1 MYVDPTWNIFGVTS
15 GITAYGSLRVTITL
29 QSTAITS
36 ITGTLNLNSW
46 ASGGS
51 SSENGVATSTDQS
64 GNTYTTQTSIA
75 DEGASVPYDIG
86 YHFNSASS
94 SWSYS
99 DVTSFNVVTEN
110 EQYAT
115 NAVYNGVTEAVP
127 YTFTGAVSVESITF
141 IPEATP
147 NLALISGGGYTV
159 EYYISN
165 IEQAQS
171 TSTTQ
176 TFTGAQNPTQQQNWW
191 NSTLSLTLTDPSG
204 ALNNPSLST
213 TSGTIDA
220 ETTMTWS
227 INHILSVGYG
237 QSPAFDRIFYS
248 GSDISSSSFAPS
260 AEYNSVSQGTA
271 VVVDSSSAVSYNFD
285 EFINYHPSI
294 VNSNVATPVNPLT
307 PLDLYANSTEVILGE
322 QQNLAVSAN
331 GKPYI
336 HSSPT
341 SSESLASPSF
351 YFHSTGQKIIDWYVH
366 NDPNG
371 NPYPGSELN
380 SSTQSATVNVVP
392 FSLTPSPVDYSS
404 VGTSVL
410 MSLAYSTQTSAKMT
424 IINLTVNG
432 VLEDRFHPDLTSGT
446 VKYDFTQPVSAPL
459 LVTWQA
465 VDQYGYS
472 QSITF
477 QYGSNLTPTEYS
489 NKVTVLQSANAT
501 HSYPITISSPP
512 SGTGDYQQL
521 ITLSPSTT
529 GHVPSYY
536 GINSQASNFQIALP
550 NGTLLYTWIQNFNST
565 SLTMWVKM
573 PYGTSQVE
581 LQVLPSF
588 ENVLSATGYVGKSN
602 STSSNYYLVFQ
613 NMSISEQQS
622 QGNTVIS
629 WMNTPDN
636 GQTDTLPDGTTGYRE
651 VLTTDAS
658 ITRPQYS
665 FYKIPFAGSI
675 QVSGWELIPNSNAFY
690 VVSPTETPSLP
701 ANNPGAYVIAGTQ
714 GYTGYSFQ
722 LYSNQTLLN
731 SQYYAPSTW
740 QYFTFTYYQNNGSGI
755 FTEGNDPGSIV
766 KSYSFSTSFTN
777 ESYIGIG
784 EWGGETGGSG
794 GASNYY
800 HTKIAYWGAGSM
812 PTYTIGT
819 GSVFQAN
826 ATTTSTFSGAPTGN
840 YNATYVYDTYNIPI
854 APSTNY
860 VTVTFNSTWR
870 LSNIYPSTYLPLQN
884 SNFVTIEDVTGFTSV
899 QVTLIEPS
907 SQIGSTTYQSIDY
920 QMPSGITPPVN
931 YFTNTITITPFASS
945 SQTTEKTTAQ
955 FVQIPYGSSISIDV
969 TDPWGD
975 SVGSISNYVV
985 ANTTGSITIPLDVT
999 ELQFSFFNSTENY
1012 VYLSHNGINESFYN
1026 SAIVANDTTFQW
1038 FTSYY
1043 SITSGQEQ
1051 GKSGTVT
1058 TDEPIQP
1065 LLIYLKAPAGQ
1076 LQVEV
1081 NAYNGSNLG
1090 TLSNSGNPRVLSF
1103 IDGTPY
1109 TLGSTFTGYQGSTY
1123 TIRIA
1128 DLLNQTLLETNV
1140 TLQSS
1145 FTSLTEMITTP
1156 SYWMGIEND
1165 EQVPQNSPLATEYVS
1180 LNQTGS
1186 SHHYNFTDSV
1196 GQNWQG
1202 YFLAGNYTIHMHDN
1216 VTNTFFVNISTSNQ
1230 QFYLN
1235 GQALLNL
1242 TDFDKKINQ
1251 LLNYTESVQNTTY
1264 GLRLV
1269 PSSSSVSVL
1278 TDQVASFSWDVYYQ
1292 NYTSF
1297 PTSDLKNSTIFVQIR
1312 NSTGSVQSF
1321 AASTSASGNTVTYT
1335 TTPTTTGYFTVGV
1348 DVLYGKYAGSS
1359 SQSLQVSAP
1368 QKVSVGMSVAFGI
1381 TQSLDT
1387 NKSYVVPLYMLYGNG
1402 TRFNLTDTA
1411 DAFPYTTLYVLQ
1423 GNTVIHTYAPVNY
1436 SAGTIDFNIAPLGTG
1451 QYTFYASVSQFNLSG
1466 TPVHAAITQTENVQP
1481 ASLSALGEFE
1491 AFWEQIGH
1499 GLATNLLYTIL
1510 GTLAVLAGAWGIRK
1524 IIKWL
1529 RGDKATN
1536 TKITDYILSN
1546 AVQKLQR
1553 PYDNLP
1559 QTLAVFTSLEYS
1571 EQNAFLLAS
1580 HEVLRLREVT
1590 IGGKKSSLEKV
1601 RDYIVKVKRQPDGE
1615 SLLARI
1621 EKKFASGSG
1630 KK

>member
-1 MYVDPTWNIFGVTS
+1 
-15 GITAYGSLRVTITL
+15 
-29 QSTAITS
+29 
-36 ITGTLNLNSW
+36 
-46 ASGGS
+46 
-51 SSENGVATSTDQS
+51 
-64 GNTYTTQTSIA
+64 
-75 DEGASVPYDIG
+75 
-86 YHFNSASS
+86 
-94 SWSYS
+94 
-99 DVTSFNVVTEN
+99 
-110 EQYAT
+110 
-115 NAVYNGVTEAVP
+115 
-127 YTFTGAVSVESITF
+127 
-141 IPEATP
+141 
-147 NLALISGGGYTV
+147 
-159 EYYISN
+159 
-165 IEQAQS
+165 
-171 TSTTQ
+171 
-176 TFTGAQNPTQQQNWW
+176 
-191 NSTLSLTLTDPSG
+191 
-204 ALNNPSLST
+204 
-213 TSGTIDA
+213 
-220 ETTMTWS
+220 
-227 INHILSVGYG
+227 
-237 QSPAFDRIFYS
+237 
-248 GSDISSSSFAPS
+248 
-260 AEYNSVSQGTA
+260 
-271 VVVDSSSAVSYNFD
+271 
-285 EFINYHPSI
+285 
-294 VNSNVATPVNPLT
+294 
-307 PLDLYANSTEVILGE
+307 
-322 QQNLAVSAN
+322 
-331 GKPYI
+331 
-336 HSSPT
+336 
-341 SSESLASPSF
+341 
-351 YFHSTGQKIIDWYVH
+351 
-366 NDPNG
+366 
-371 NPYPGSELN
+371 
-380 SSTQSATVNVVP
+380 
-392 FSLTPSPVDYSS
+392 
-404 VGTSVL
+404 
-410 MSLAYSTQTSAKMT
+410 
-424 IINLTVNG
+424 
-432 VLEDRFHPDLTSGT
+432 
-446 VKYDFTQPVSAPL
+446 
-459 LVTWQA
+459 
-465 VDQYGYS
+465 
-472 QSITF
+472 
-477 QYGSNLTPTEYS
+477 
-489 NKVTVLQSANAT
+489 
-501 HSYPITISSPP
+501 
-512 SGTGDYQQL
+512 
-521 ITLSPSTT
+521 
-529 GHVPSYY
+529 
-536 GINSQASNFQIALP
+536 
-550 NGTLLYTWIQNFNST
+550 
-565 SLTMWVKM
+565 
-573 PYGTSQVE
+573 
-581 LQVLPSF
+581 
-588 ENVLSATGYVGKSN
+588 
-602 STSSNYYLVFQ
+602 
-613 NMSISEQQS
+613 
-622 QGNTVIS
+622 
-629 WMNTPDN
+629 
-636 GQTDTLPDGTTGYRE
+636 
-651 VLTTDAS
+651 
-658 ITRPQYS
+658 
-665 FYKIPFAGSI
+665 
-675 QVSGWELIPNSNAFY
+675 
-690 VVSPTETPSLP
+690 
-701 ANNPGAYVIAGTQ
+701 
-714 GYTGYSFQ
+714 
-722 LYSNQTLLN
+722 
-731 SQYYAPSTW
+731 
-740 QYFTFTYYQNNGSGI
+740 
-755 FTEGNDPGSIV
+755 
-766 KSYSFSTSFTN
+766 
-777 ESYIGIG
+777 
-784 EWGGETGGSG
+784 
-794 GASNYY
+794 
-800 HTKIAYWGAGSM
+800 M

-860 VTVTFNSTWR
+860 VTVIFNSTWR

-1335 TTPTTTGYFTVGV
+1335 TTPTTAGYFSV
-1348 DVLYGKYAGSS
+1348 DADLIYGKYAGSS
-1359 SQSLQVSAP
+1359 SQTLQVSAP

-1402 TRFNLTDTA
+1402 TRFNLTDTGN
-1411 DAFPYTTLYVLQ
+1411 AFPYATLYVLQ

-1491 AFWEQIGH
+1491 AFWEEIGH
-1499 GLATNLLYTIL
+1499 GLATNFLYTIL